1 VFALQGILALLLLA
15 AAGYAQYR
23 VPFHTV
29 SAARANLVRAVLTL
43 VGLALGY
50 VATFYASD
58 TPGAIVAFLTGF
70 GIVHLPA
77 AVILFVK
84 HGRGSGKS

>member
-1 VFALQGILALLLLA
+1 MFVLQGIAALLLLA

-23 VPFHTV
+23 VPFHTIT
-29 SAARANLVRAVLTL
+29 AGRTNLVRAVMALA
-43 VGLALGY
+43 GLALGY
-50 VATFYASD
+50 VATFYAAD